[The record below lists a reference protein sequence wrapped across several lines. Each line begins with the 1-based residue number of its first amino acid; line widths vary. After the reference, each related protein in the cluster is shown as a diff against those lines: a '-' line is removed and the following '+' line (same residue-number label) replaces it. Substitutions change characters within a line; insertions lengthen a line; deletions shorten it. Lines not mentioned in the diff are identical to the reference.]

1 MVRSAAAPGA
11 IRGSRGRGSRGARSS
26 VSLDSTSPPRRGR
39 PRRVQPAEDTPETPV
54 NVSGA
59 SSPETARRG
68 RVRRV
73 QPTEDTSETPRG
85 RRRSEPPPD
94 SADQEPAGPDVNG
107 LPVADSK
114 DKLQH
119 PHSLSLCTVRLT
131 RTELPL
137 PAAVVSDPES
147 SDMSA
152 PSSVGPVSEENS
164 LMSDSVSADVT
175 DRGAAPPGD
184 PAAERVADGIHY
196 ESETSSQLPP
206 TSEPDAELDEQRDGQ
221 KVGDEGAVV
230 DVEHDDDRENNREG
244 EERMEHPGSRAD
256 SRASSPDSLV
266 QFRDPHAPGQSLGD
280 SMDLDSTLGDNDMSC
295 ASASE
300 QRTAKG
306 EAQENDS
313 VAPHVSAAPSGSPSS
328 VLEDRQEP
336 MDCEASL
343 NQAEGTSDHEM
354 PAAESPPDELEVD
367 DRATPIIG
375 AVNGGIARV
384 DAMDSPSPSRSPVI
398 DVMNSSSP
406 AVDVM
411 DSQSPVVD
419 AQDSSSPAVDV
430 MNSQSPTPV
439 VPHNP
444 VVNVVNHQSPEEH
457 DSHNSTVDLLDSRS
471 PAVEV
476 VDTRSPS
483 LDVQNSG
490 SPAIDVLDSRS
501 PAAETQ
507 DSHRLVAD
515 ALDRAL
521 DSRSPAVDALD
532 SRSTAADALDSR
544 SPAVD
549 VLDSRSTAADAL
561 DSRSPAVDVLD
572 GALDSRSPALDALD
586 SRSPA
591 VDAPDSR
598 SPLPSP
604 VPPPDVDENACSL
617 PPMVSKASDSED
629 SRPPAPLTTLAAR
642 PGAGTDT
649 PEPMEASTGP
659 ENVVSSAPGGT
670 SPIPSPP
677 PEKMAS
683 SPLVDVD
690 AQSTE
695 VSSPP
700 PPAKEP
706 ASAEGEP
713 VPPAEEPASVE
724 GEPAPPAEE
733 PPSVEDEPA
742 PSPMSEDGARSP
754 LIAYSDDDD
763 DLSEFWPLPPS
774 LGRPVKP
781 PSIEGESGSA
791 ESDAVTPTPTEDAD
805 RPPSGGRRLSSA
817 SLDDIPRPSSPLE
830 VREKGSTSPTTLDK
844 KLKSLEVSDSS
855 AKRRGGS
862 TRRGSIGDTGL
873 YQGDVEMRTVS
884 KSDAE
889 RAAAVC
895 DIPLPGDSV
904 APPLPS
910 APTDMEISTPDG
922 SEDEGTGR
930 EPGTRAP
937 AQSEGEPAARR
948 NCSVESGDRASPF
961 MGMFDEDEG
970 PPAEAQSG
978 GLQALRG
985 LGGRLP
991 IVAQSQLA
999 VASRGAVIRSSQ
1011 PLMVRSD
1018 ALIRRPG
1025 AETGVVSVAAAGT
1038 GTVTKAAAQPGKS
1051 PQNKV
1056 TKPRP
1061 SKAGKVTKTAQE
1073 KAAGKSGKSPAARAK
1088 SAAAAAQ
1095 LESPSDGTAAPPTGK
1110 GVKSGAT
1117 PPADKAA
1124 AGTARATKPKTKFL
1138 ERLSSGSPSSPK
1150 RSPAGGKAAAAA
1162 AGQADRRGQSAD
1174 DSGSGATA
1182 PGPLDIPLP
1191 PAQGPDGTPG
1201 RQQAAKGDGKVKDS
1215 RVDAIKDKDINKLR
1229 KFKTISDSI
1238 WLKKQKLTKQQ
1249 KEARHMVCDCY
1260 LSPEEIER
1268 GDMGCGEDCL
1278 NRLLMIECGTR
1289 CPLGDRCSNKRFTKK
1304 EIHPT
1309 SVFKTELKGY
1319 GLRADVDM
1327 PENAFIYEYVGEVL
1341 DSEEFKRRTKEYDRL
1356 KYHHYYFMALKADAI
1371 IDATEKGNA
1380 SRFINHSC
1388 DPNSET
1394 QKWTVNGELR
1404 IGFFTRRPVS
1414 AGEEITFDYQL
1425 QRYGKEAQ
1433 KCFCGSD
1440 ICRGWIGE
1448 KTDDTSSEEEEE
1460 EEEPREEPLPGAEDA
1475 PPSSVPAVAAEAA
1488 APEQPGAAESQPGQ
1502 PAAEPRP
1509 PKVTKQAKQRRDAER
1524 RDLEIEINKLVSSG
1538 LKSKQHTLELSR
1550 LMVRAEGEAER
1561 LTLLELI
1568 RTADQPCR
1576 RLFLDYHGLRL
1587 LWSWMASAP
1596 APQGTNDDEVYR
1608 FRRKVLETL
1617 ATLPIPN
1624 KTCLTDSRVLTAVE
1638 RWAAAGQPATPCTPD
1653 QDGTPSDTASG
1664 SDTPVSGPVMPT
1676 VTGGADCPAAKEVAE
1691 LASRL
1696 LESWSGLQE
1705 VFRIPKKERVE
1716 IMREHEKE
1724 ADRGYQTYLQ
1734 QQPRPGLTAA
1744 KKGYDWSPERRK
1756 RAWDSPE
1763 PDVRVKK
1770 YRPLLD
1776 SRLTKEERR
1785 QLFMLEVQREEE
1797 ERRQRQQQ
1805 QQLWR
1810 GHEKRCAM
1818 LGLDPHLTP
1827 IFDPSYQYYW
1837 EPSSG
1842 AWQPYTP
1849 GDPAVPL
1856 VPAPGVDPLHVA
1868 ALPQQLAVYQGMA
1881 AVDPAQAEQYLE
1893 QVAQQ
1898 RTVQTAGP
1906 LLLPVVPAV
1915 PQTDA
1920 NGLPVSR
1927 PGLLELLQAQLPGRF
1942 LGEDGREIA
1951 LSSVPQPDSG
1961 AAYRLASYN
1970 DPSQPNVSLGNIPL
1984 PDRAAP
1990 GQPPPP
1996 PPPPPEPVITLPPR
2010 WRIAKDD
2017 NDRIYFYHQV
2027 TRQTQWTPP
2036 VSADWIPPPGAVTV
2050 QQSLWTAGGSS
2061 ADSSPTDGGS
2071 SSDSSSDS
2079 SSSSEDESKPGDEE
2093 DEPVANELPEDMAK
2107 EEDIDRRRMVDQHRR
2122 RRGKRRDRLVQERII
2137 SPVPE
2142 MSKQE
2147 MRRERHRLKREAK
2160 AEARRE
2166 RRLDPESAPR
2176 GPRPRRRRP
2185 APPPVD
2191 SPTGDPEPPD
2201 AAEGADPETE
2211 PEPAAAEPPEPAAA
2225 ENTPPGD
2232 TEQPPDQ
2239 SRREKEERIRRF
2251 KAKEEA
2257 LRKHQAKKQ
2266 EARARRKRKAAAAA
2280 AAAAAASSSK
2290 KRKIEVKRVSS
2301 SAAVSGSSSS
2311 VAASSSSSSSSSS
2324 RKEKPTTAAA
2334 DTSSEVARKIKD
2346 KFLAQMS
2353 GVIVS
2358 ALNAFRKSGCKQGR
2372 ITCNEDFKFL
2382 AKKLTHHVM
2391 VKELKNVQQVEE
2403 LSASESVKH
2412 KAKYYVKKY
2421 MGRFGETYSKES
2433 LLMEDDAAEAAH

>member
-1 MVRSAAAPGA
+1 
-11 IRGSRGRGSRGARSS
+11 
-26 VSLDSTSPPRRGR
+26 
-39 PRRVQPAEDTPETPV
+39 
-54 NVSGA
+54 
-59 SSPETARRG
+59 
-68 RVRRV
+68 
-73 QPTEDTSETPRG
+73 
-85 RRRSEPPPD
+85 
-94 SADQEPAGPDVNG
+94 
-107 LPVADSK
+107 
-114 DKLQH
+114 
-119 PHSLSLCTVRLT
+119 
-131 RTELPL
+131 
-137 PAAVVSDPES
+137 
-147 SDMSA
+147 
-152 PSSVGPVSEENS
+152 
-164 LMSDSVSADVT
+164 
-175 DRGAAPPGD
+175 
-184 PAAERVADGIHY
+184 
-196 ESETSSQLPP
+196 
-206 TSEPDAELDEQRDGQ
+206 
-221 KVGDEGAVV
+221 
-230 DVEHDDDRENNREG
+230 
-244 EERMEHPGSRAD
+244 
-256 SRASSPDSLV
+256 
-266 QFRDPHAPGQSLGD
+266 
-280 SMDLDSTLGDNDMSC
+280 
-295 ASASE
+295 
-300 QRTAKG
+300 
-306 EAQENDS
+306 
-313 VAPHVSAAPSGSPSS
+313 
-328 VLEDRQEP
+328 
-336 MDCEASL
+336 
-343 NQAEGTSDHEM
+343 
-354 PAAESPPDELEVD
+354 
-367 DRATPIIG
+367 
-375 AVNGGIARV
+375 
-384 DAMDSPSPSRSPVI
+384 
-398 DVMNSSSP
+398 
-406 AVDVM
+406 
-411 DSQSPVVD
+411 
-419 AQDSSSPAVDV
+419 
-430 MNSQSPTPV
+430 
-439 VPHNP
+439 
-444 VVNVVNHQSPEEH
+444 
-457 DSHNSTVDLLDSRS
+457 
-471 PAVEV
+471 
-476 VDTRSPS
+476 
-483 LDVQNSG
+483 
-490 SPAIDVLDSRS
+490 
-501 PAAETQ
+501 
-507 DSHRLVAD
+507 
-515 ALDRAL
+515 
-521 DSRSPAVDALD
+521 
-532 SRSTAADALDSR
+532 
-544 SPAVD
+544 
-549 VLDSRSTAADAL
+549 
-561 DSRSPAVDVLD
+561 
-572 GALDSRSPALDALD
+572 
-586 SRSPA
+586 
-591 VDAPDSR
+591 
-598 SPLPSP
+598 
-604 VPPPDVDENACSL
+604 
-617 PPMVSKASDSED
+617 MVSKASDSED
-629 SRPPAPLTTLAAR
+629 SRPPAALADR
-642 PGAGTDT
+642 PDAGTDT

-659 ENVVSSAPGGT
+659 ENVVSSAPVGT
-670 SPIPSPP
+670 SPAEDPASVEGEPAPSA
-677 PEKMAS
+677 E
-683 SPLVDVD
+683 
-690 AQSTE
+690 
-695 VSSPP
+695 
-700 PPAKEP
+700 EP

-713 VPPAEEPASVE
+713 ATPAEEPSSVE

-733 PPSVEDEPA
+733 PPSAEDEPA

-805 RPPSGGRRLSSA
+805 RPPSEGRRLSSA
-817 SLDDIPRPSSPLE
+817 SLDDIPRPSSALE
-830 VREKGSTSPTTLDK
+830 VREKGASSPTTLNK

-862 TRRGSIGDTGL
+862 TRRGSSGDTGL

-895 DIPLPGDSV
+895 DIPLPGDPV

-978 GLQALRG
+978 GEAAGGASPHRRGSTDETAAPARPVISYSARKPPRPAGPATGAGAARTVLVGPGRTVLLPPGGLQALRE

-1025 AETGVVSVAAAGT
+1025 AETGIVSVAAAGT
-1038 GTVTKAAAQPGKS
+1038 GPVTKAAAQPGKS

-1110 GVKSGAT
+1110 GAKSAAT

-1124 AGTARATKPKTKFL
+1124 AGAARATKPKTKFL

-1162 AGQADRRGQSAD
+1162 AAAGQADRRGQSVD

-1319 GLRADVDM
+1319 GPARRCGYARERLHLR
-1327 PENAFIYEYVGEVL
+1327 VL

-1425 QRYGKEAQ
+1425 QRRQDE
-1433 KCFCGSD
+1433 
-1440 ICRGWIGE
+1440 
-1448 KTDDTSSEEEEE
+1448 TSSEEEEE

-1488 APEQPGAAESQPGQ
+1488 APEQPGAAESQ

-1561 LTLLELI
+1561 LTLLGTDSHRRPALQVSWSWNRNGAE
-1568 RTADQPCR
+1568 RSGT

-1664 SDTPVSGPVMPT
+1664 SDTPVSGPVLPT
-1676 VTGGADCPAAKEVAE
+1676 VTGGADCPEAREVAE

-1920 NGLPVSR
+1920 NGLPVNR
-1927 PGLLELLQAQLPGRF
+1927 PGLLELLQAQLPGR
-1942 LGEDGREIA
+1942 
-1951 LSSVPQPDSG
+1951 SVTVSH
-1961 AAYRLASYN
+1961 
-1970 DPSQPNVSLGNIPL
+1970 SQSQ
-1984 PDRAAP
+1984 A
-1990 GQPPPP
+1990 
-1996 PPPPPEPVITLPPR
+1996 
-2010 WRIAKDD
+2010 
-2017 NDRIYFYHQV
+2017 
-2027 TRQTQWTPP
+2027 QTQ
-2036 VSADWIPPPGAVTV
+2036 I
-2050 QQSLWTAGGSS
+2050 
-2061 ADSSPTDGGS
+2061 
-2071 SSDSSSDS
+2071 
-2079 SSSSEDESKPGDEE
+2079 
-2093 DEPVANELPEDMAK
+2093 
-2107 EEDIDRRRMVDQHRR
+2107 
-2122 RRGKRRDRLVQERII
+2122 
-2137 SPVPE
+2137 
-2142 MSKQE
+2142 
-2147 MRRERHRLKREAK
+2147 
-2160 AEARRE
+2160 
-2166 RRLDPESAPR
+2166 
-2176 GPRPRRRRP
+2176 
-2185 APPPVD
+2185 
-2191 SPTGDPEPPD
+2191 
-2201 AAEGADPETE
+2201 
-2211 PEPAAAEPPEPAAA
+2211 
-2225 ENTPPGD
+2225 
-2232 TEQPPDQ
+2232 
-2239 SRREKEERIRRF
+2239 
-2251 KAKEEA
+2251 
-2257 LRKHQAKKQ
+2257 
-2266 EARARRKRKAAAAA
+2266 
-2280 AAAAAASSSK
+2280 
-2290 KRKIEVKRVSS
+2290 
-2301 SAAVSGSSSS
+2301 
-2311 VAASSSSSSSSSS
+2311 
-2324 RKEKPTTAAA
+2324 TAARQGQ
-2334 DTSSEVARKIKD
+2334 SQSQ
-2346 KFLAQMS
+2346 AQP
-2353 GVIVS
+2353 
-2358 ALNAFRKSGCKQGR
+2358 
-2372 ITCNEDFKFL
+2372 
-2382 AKKLTHHVM
+2382 
-2391 VKELKNVQQVEE
+2391 
-2403 LSASESVKH
+2403 
-2412 KAKYYVKKY
+2412 
-2421 MGRFGETYSKES
+2421 
-2433 LLMEDDAAEAAH
+2433 